1 MRDPLADILRARLHV
16 RGDFI
21 KLVRIDCSLGPYPVA
36 IFSNTRGSQGATIAI
51 DPDEGLTDEYVNALI
66 ASVEAAVL

>member
-1 MRDPLADILRARLHV
+1 MRARLRV

-21 KLVRIDCSLGPYPVA
+21 KLVHIDCSLGPYPVA
-36 IFSNTRGSQGATIAI
+36 TFSNTRGTQGATIAM
-51 DPDEGLTDEYVNALI
+51 DPDEGLTDEYINALI

>member
-1 MRDPLADILRARLHV
+1 MRARLHV

-21 KLVRIDCSLGPYPVA
+21 KLVHIDCSLGPSPVA
-36 IFSNTRGSQGATIAI
+36 TFSNTRGSKGATVAI
-51 DPDEGLTDEYVNALI
+51 EPGDEGLTDEYVNALI

>member
-1 MRDPLADILRARLHV
+1 M

-36 IFSNTRGSQGATIAI
+36 IFSNTRGTQGATIAI
-51 DPDEGLTDEYVNALI
+51 DPDEGLNDEYVDSLL